1 MISKELGMR
10 GLTMSMILEESLT
23 VEDLK
28 GVAERLLRQIAERKG
43 PEAADAAR
51 KILFGR

>member
-43 PEAADAAR
+43 PEAADAAK